1 MTPLEKFVRLLK
13 ERGWQELAPFE
24 YGQGEWTI
32 VFDTSSWTEVATKNN
47 PRVFDVPVP
56 EDSRGARTINLIEH
70 LCGYADDGFVY
81 VWPFNPTVNPG
92 NDTGVAI

>member
-13 ERGWQELAPFE
+13 ERGWQQLAPFE

-32 VFDTSSWTEVATKNN
+32 VFDTSSWMEVATKNN

-56 EDSRGARTINLIEH
+56 EDSRGAWTINLIEH
-70 LCGYADDGFVY
+70 LCRCADERFRLRAALQSHGQS
-81 VWPFNPTVNPG
+81 G
-92 NDTGVAI
+92 Q